1 MATTG
6 EAEKVLKPG
15 DINIYDIRSAIRDLK
30 EKGELFESDTEVDP
44 DVEFAA
50 IQKRFDGAQALLF
63 NNVKGWPHARF
74 LTNLFAQ
81 RSRIDRMFGF
91 KDRVDRT
98 VQIADAINNPVPPV
112 VVDSDDAPVHAVV
125 NEDVEDV
132 DEIITPI
139 RHTRKEPEL
148 TTGSGNS
155 VVYGDIFDGGSHIG
169 YNRMNFRWGNVGTFQ
184 AAPGS
189 HMWMIQKDFY
199 HQDDPEIPITM
210 NFGVP
215 PAATLAAGSGFDY
228 VVLPKGADELGMAGA
243 FQGAPIE
250 LVEAATVDDAYA
262 IANAEYTIE
271 GYLKP
276 KDRRW
281 ETAEAEE
288 AGEQGKHP
296 FHPEWAGYM
305 GKAYKATTFHVTAV
319 THRPLEER
327 PIIMPLIVH
336 SYDSSNI
343 DTTVRE
349 GAFYEL
355 AERIQ
360 PDICTDV
367 HIPYSITEWG
377 GAIFQIDKQNPV
389 DEGYHRN
396 FLVAACAASRG
407 MRMAIAVDTDVD
419 IYDMDDILWAL
430 TTRVNPQEDILNPV
444 PGGAGQA
451 FQPSERATAGSQQ
464 WTQSHTKF
472 EGGMA
477 IDATVPYG
485 MESDFERPQYNVEE
499 VPDLTEWFTPEQVE
513 EAAEAQSKEAW
524 VELLRETGW

>member
-1 MATTG
+1 MA
-6 EAEKVLKPG
+6 ESAEQDNVVKPG
-15 DINIYDIRSAIRDLK
+15 DINIYDVRSAVKDLK
-30 EKGELFESDTEVDP
+30 EAGELLETDVEVDP
-44 DVEFAA
+44 DVQFAA
-50 IQKRFDGAQALLF
+50 IQKKLDGGPALLF
-63 NNVKGWPHARF
+63 NNVKGQPHARF

-91 KDRVDRT
+91 EDRVDRSR
-98 VQIADAINNPVPPV
+98 QIADAINNPIEPV
-112 VVDSDDAPVHAVV
+112 IVDSDDAQVHEVV
-125 NEDVEDV
+125 HEDVENV
-132 DEIITPI
+132 DDIVAPI

-155 VVYGDIFDGGSHIG
+155 VVAGEMFHGGTHIG
-169 YNRMNFRWGNVGTFQ
+169 YNRMNFRWGDVGTFQ

-189 HMWMIQKDFY
+189 HMWMIQKEHYDE
-199 HQDDPEIPITM
+199 DDPEIPITM

-215 PAATLAAGSGFDY
+215 PAATLAAGAGFDY
-228 VVLPKGADELGMAGA
+228 VVLPKGSDELGMAGA
-243 FQGAPIE
+243 VQGAAIE
-250 LVEAATVDDAYA
+250 LVEAKTQPGAYG

-271 GYLKP
+271 GVLKP

-281 ETAEAEE
+281 ETAQAEE
-288 AGEQGKHP
+288 SGEQGRHP

-319 THRPLEER
+319 THREDR

-336 SYDSSNI
+336 SADDSNI

-349 GAFYEL
+349 AAFYEL

-360 PDICTDV
+360 PDIVSDV
-367 HIPYSITEWG
+367 HIPYSMTDWG
-377 GAIFQIDKQNPV
+377 GVIYQIDKQNPV

-396 FLVAACAASRG
+396 FLTAALATSRG
-407 MRMAIAVDTDVD
+407 LRMAIAVDTDVD
-419 IYDMDDILWAL
+419 IYDMDEIMWAL
-430 TTRVNPQEDILNPV
+430 TTRVNPQEDIINPV

-451 FQPSERATAGSQQ
+451 FQPAERSTAGSEQ

-477 IDATVPYG
+477 IDATIPYG
-485 MESDFERPQYNVEE
+485 MDEDFERPQYNVEE
-499 VPDLTEWFTPEQVE
+499 VEDLTQWFTE
-513 EAAEAQSKEAW
+513 EEVKRAEDSMEGW
-524 VELLRETGW
+524 VELLSKTGW

>member
-6 EAEKVLKPG
+6 ESEKIVKPG
-15 DINIYDIRSAIRDLK
+15 DINVYSVRTAIEDLK
-30 EKGELFESDTEVDP
+30 QAGELIESDVEVDP

-50 IQKRFDGAQALLF
+50 IQKKLDGGPALLF
-63 NNVKGWPHARF
+63 NTVKGQPHARF

-91 KDRVDRT
+91 SDRVDRT
-98 VQIADAINNPVPPV
+98 RQIAEAINNPIPPV
-112 VVDSDDAPVHAVV
+112 VVDSSDAPVHEVV
-125 NEDVEDV
+125 DTDFDEV
-132 DEIITPI
+132 DDIVPPI

-148 TTGSGNS
+148 TTGAGNS
-155 VVYGDIFDGGSHIG
+155 VVYGEIFDGGSHIG
-169 YNRMNFRWGNVGTFQ
+169 YNRMNFRWGDVGTFQ

-199 HQDDPEIPITM
+199 DEEDPEIPITM

-228 VVLPKGADELGMAGA
+228 VVLPKGSDELGMAGA
-243 FQGAPIE
+243 VQGAPIE
-250 LVEAATVDDAYA
+250 LVEAATIDGAYA

-288 AGEQGKHP
+288 SGEQGRHP

-305 GKAYKATTFHVTAV
+305 GKSYKATTFHVTAV
-319 THRPLEER
+319 THRPFEDR

-336 SYDSSNI
+336 SADDSNI

-349 GAFYEL
+349 AAFFEL
-355 AERIQ
+355 ADRIQ
-360 PDICTDV
+360 PDIVSDV
-367 HIPYSITEWG
+367 HIPYSMTDWG
-377 GAIFQIDKQNPV
+377 GVIYQIDKQNPV

-396 FLVAACAASRG
+396 FLVSALGTSRG
-407 MRMAIAVDTDVD
+407 LRLAIAVDTDVD
-419 IYDMDDILWAL
+419 IYDMDEIMWAL
-430 TTRVNPQEDILNPV
+430 TTRVNPQNDILNPV

-451 FQPSERATAGSQQ
+451 FQPSERSTAGSEQ

-477 IDATVPYG
+477 IDATIPYG
-485 MESDFERPQYNVEE
+485 MEEDFERPQYNVEE
-499 VPDLTEWFTPEQVE
+499 IEDLTKWFTDEEVE
-513 EAAEAQSKEAW
+513 RAVDSQEGW

>member
-15 DINIYDIRSAIRDLK
+15 DINIFDVRSAIADLK
-30 EKGELFESDTEVDP
+30 AAGELLETDVEVDP
-44 DVEFAA
+44 DVQFGA
-50 IQKRFDGAQALLF
+50 IQKKLDGGPALLF
-63 NNVKGWPHARF
+63 NTIKGQPHARF
-74 LTNLFAQ
+74 LTNLFSQ
-81 RSRIDRMFGF
+81 RHRIDMMFGF
-91 KDRVDRT
+91 ADRVDRT
-98 VQIADAINNPVPPV
+98 RQIAHAINNPIPPV
-112 VVDSDDAPVHAVV
+112 VIDSADAPVHAVV

-132 DEIITPI
+132 DSIVPPI

-148 TTGSGNS
+148 TTGAGNS
-155 VVYGDIFDGGSHIG
+155 VVYGDIFDGVSHIG

-189 HMWMIQKDFY
+189 HMWMIQKEFY
-199 HQDDPEIPITM
+199 HEDDPAIPITM

-228 VVLPKGADELGMAGA
+228 AVLPNPADELGMAGA
-243 FQGAPIE
+243 FQGAPLR
-250 LVEAATVDDAYA
+250 LVEAATIPDAYA
-262 IANAEYTIE
+262 LADAEYTIE

-276 KDRRW
+276 KDKRY

-305 GKAYKATTFHVTAV
+305 GKAYKASTFHVTAV
-319 THRPLEER
+319 THRPLEEK
-327 PIIMPLIVH
+327 PITMPLIVH
-336 SYDSSNI
+336 SSDSSNI

-349 GAFYEL
+349 AAFYEL

-367 HIPYSITEWG
+367 HIPYAITEWG

-430 TTRVNPQEDILNPV
+430 TTRVNPTEDILNPV

-451 FQPSERATAGSQQ
+451 FQPNERSTAGSEQ
-464 WTQSHTKF
+464 WTQSHTRF
-472 EGGMA
+472 EGGIA

-485 MESDFERPQYNVEE
+485 METDFERPQYNVEE
-499 VPDLTEWFTPEQVE
+499 VEDLTTWFTEAEVEHAEQITE
-513 EAAEAQSKEAW
+513 NW
-524 VELLRETGW
+524 TRLLRDTGW

>member
-1 MATTG
+1 MTRSV
-6 EAEKVLKPG
+6 ESEEIIRPE
-15 DINIYDIRSAIRDLK
+15 DINIYSIRTAIEDLRK
-30 EKGELFESDTEVDP
+30 ADELIESSVEVDP

-50 IQKRFDGAQALLF
+50 IQKKLDGGPALLF
-63 NNVKGWPHARF
+63 NNVKGQPHARF

-91 KDRVDRT
+91 DGRIDRT
-98 VQIADAINNPVPPV
+98 KKIADAINNPLEPV
-112 VVDSDDAPVHAVV
+112 IVDSDNALVH
-125 NEDVEDV
+125 
-132 DEIITPI
+132 EIINTDVGNVDDIVPPI

-155 VVYGDIFDGGSHIG
+155 VVYGEIFDGGSHIG
-169 YNRMNFRWGNVGTFQ
+169 YNRMNFRWGDVGTFQ

-199 HQDDPEIPITM
+199 HEDDPKIPITM

-215 PAATLAAGSGFDY
+215 PAATLAAGAGFDY

-243 FQGAPIE
+243 VQGQPIE
-250 LVEAATVDDAYA
+250 LVEAATIDGAYS

-281 ETAEAEE
+281 ETKEAEE
-288 AGEQGKHP
+288 SGEQGKHP

-305 GKAYKATTFHVTAV
+305 GKAYKATSFHVTAV
-319 THRPLEER
+319 THRDLGSN

-336 SYDSSNI
+336 SSDDSNI

-349 GAFYEL
+349 AAFFEL
-355 AERIQ
+355 ADRVQ
-360 PDICTDV
+360 PDIVKDV
-367 HIPYSITEWG
+367 HIPYCMTDWG
-377 GAIFQIDKQNPV
+377 GVIYQIDKQNPV

-396 FLVAACAASRG
+396 FLTSALSTSRG
-407 MRMAIAVDTDVD
+407 LRLAIAVDPDVD
-419 IYDMDDILWAL
+419 IYNMDEIMWAL
-430 TTRVNPQEDILNPV
+430 TTRVNPQEDVLNPV

-451 FQPSERATAGSQQ
+451 FQPTERSTAGSEQ

-477 IDATVPYG
+477 IDATIPYG
-485 MESDFERPQYNVEE
+485 MEEDFERPQYNVEE
-499 VPDLTEWFTPEQVE
+499 IEDLTKWFTEEEIEQ
-513 EAAEAQSKEAW
+513 AKEGMGSW
-524 VELLRETGW
+524 VRLLSQTGW